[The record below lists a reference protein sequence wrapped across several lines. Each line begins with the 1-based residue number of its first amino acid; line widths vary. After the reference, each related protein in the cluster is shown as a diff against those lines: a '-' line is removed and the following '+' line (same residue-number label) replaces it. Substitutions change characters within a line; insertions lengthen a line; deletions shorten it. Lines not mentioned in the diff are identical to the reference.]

1 MCTLDCFQLSMAGVL
16 PPIFEIKV
24 KNLGANLF
32 DYNKAEQCKKETN
45 RNSRTKLAWNWNRKF
60 QKKLEIGLVRVR
72 NARLSPGGS
81 GAGNSAKTS
90 RQIPNSIQVRF

>member
-24 KNLGANLF
+24 KNLGANLS

-45 RNSRTKLAWNWNRKF
+45 RNSRTKLAWNW
-60 QKKLEIGLVRVR
+60 VRVR
-72 NARLSPGGS
+72 NVRLSPGGS